1 MNRPEDGSNI
11 SIDPNGDRTLIV
23 GTGENQKLFRVSSK
37 AMSLAS
43 PVWKAMFT
51 GPYRESTAEEISFPE
66 AEPNALLIALRIAHL
81 QFKDLPSSLDFQ
93 GLLDLAFIC
102 DVYDMVPIIRPFST
116 DWISALEP
124 LAEQVGH
131 EEWLSIAWTFGLRE
145 IFERTARMLVLCA
158 STNAAGQCLN
168 AENQVLDDFTPPGI
182 IGEFRALYIS
192 LN

>member
-1 MNRPEDGSNI
+1 MNRPEDGNNI

-23 GTGENQKLFRVSSK
+23 GTGENQKFFRVSSK

-93 GLLDLAFIC
+93 G
-102 DVYDMVPIIRPFST
+102 FS
-116 DWISALEP
+116 
-124 LAEQVGH
+124 
-131 EEWLSIAWTFGLRE
+131 
-145 IFERTARMLVLCA
+145 
-158 STNAAGQCLN
+158 
-168 AENQVLDDFTPPGI
+168 
-182 IGEFRALYIS
+182 IS
-192 LN
+192 LLSANYTTWSRLSARFQQIGLAL